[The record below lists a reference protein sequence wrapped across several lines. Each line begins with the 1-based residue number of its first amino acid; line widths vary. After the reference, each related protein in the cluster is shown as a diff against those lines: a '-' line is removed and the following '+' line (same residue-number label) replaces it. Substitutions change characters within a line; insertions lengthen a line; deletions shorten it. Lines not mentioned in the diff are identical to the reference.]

1 MLKCVN
7 LQIQAET
14 EQFRVAGLQ
23 QEQDHRSLLRDI
35 EEQQNE
41 TLSQAED
48 FDNQASI
55 ISKILDEVKTGL
67 ATINFNFLIIS

>member
-1 MLKCVN
+1 MH

-35 EEQQNE
+35 DEQQKE
-41 TLSQAED
+41 TQSQAED
-48 FDNQASI
+48 YENQASI
-55 ISKILDEVKTGL
+55 MSKILDEIKIGL
-67 ATINFNFLIIS
+67 QLIILPV